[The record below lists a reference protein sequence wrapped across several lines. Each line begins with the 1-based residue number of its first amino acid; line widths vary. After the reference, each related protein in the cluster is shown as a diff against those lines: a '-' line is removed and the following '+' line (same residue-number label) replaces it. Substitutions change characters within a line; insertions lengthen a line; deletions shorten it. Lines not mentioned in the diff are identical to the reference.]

1 MDVDLSNPCLKNRQL
16 PLICQFLVAQW
27 QREIPNFNEKIIA
40 LNGGFSIAML
50 IPRRYTLW

>member
-16 PLICQFLVAQW
+16 PLICQFLVASQW
-27 QREIPNFNEKIIA
+27 QREIPNFNEKIIE

-50 IPRRYTLW
+50 TLW